1 MSPLI
6 GGRWCFSFSIFHLTE
21 KAAHQAR
28 GPGETVDIGGT
39 AVGTAGDGREAQR
52 QEVGSNFRNTTGNT
66 IDILSAIDF
75 AKRLQAAATS
85 GKEAM
90 PNEQSKVYTR
100 RPLAFE
106 KLSEAQDRQLR
117 ECGDESHVA

>member
-1 MSPLI
+1 MFI
-6 GGRWCFSFSIFHLTE
+6 IFSLKLAMGIPRSVT
-21 KAAHQAR
+21 
-28 GPGETVDIGGT
+28 
-39 AVGTAGDGREAQR
+39 VGTAGDGREAQR

-85 GKEAM
+85 GREAM

-106 KLSEAQDRQLR
+106 KLC
-117 ECGDESHVA
+117 CGEDGSWLQRRADLGIQSL